1 MFQSMGFKSMGLK
14 FGVEISMVEMSSD
27 QFLVVNVNWNKLEFR
42 SCVNDTHDHGFDF
55 PYEIDT
61 EYHIEISQ
69 SKEDGKVFFRLLIN
83 GQIENSTINT
93 EPSAILL
100 FSKLCDR

>member
-1 MFQSMGFKSMGLK
+1 
-14 FGVEISMVEMSSD
+14 MSCNLFPALFVYQD
-27 QFLVVNVNWNKLEFR
+27 VLEFR
-42 SCVNDTHDHGFDF
+42 SCVSGDHDHGFNF

-69 SKEDGKVFFRLLIN
+69 SKENGNVIFRILIN
-83 GQIENSTINT
+83 GQIEHSTINT

-100 FSKLCDR
+100 FSKLCN

>member
-1 MFQSMGFKSMGLK
+1 MSFYRFLALFANQ
-14 FGVEISMVEMSSD
+14 GVL
-27 QFLVVNVNWNKLEFR
+27 QFR
-42 SCVNDTHDHGFDF
+42 SCVSGDHDHEFNF

-69 SKEDGKVFFRLLIN
+69 SKEDGKVIFRIVIN
-83 GQIENSTINT
+83 GHIEHSTNNT

-100 FSKLCDR
+100 FSELCN

>member
-1 MFQSMGFKSMGLK
+1 MSFYRFLAIFANQ
-14 FGVEISMVEMSSD
+14 GV
-27 QFLVVNVNWNKLEFR
+27 LEFR
-42 SCVNDTHDHGFDF
+42 SCVSGDHDHEFNF

-69 SKEDGKVFFRLLIN
+69 SKEDGKVIYRLLIN
-83 GQIENSTINT
+83 GEIENSTINT

-100 FSKLCDR
+100 FSKLCNW

>member
-1 MFQSMGFKSMGLK
+1 MSFYRFLALFANQ
-14 FGVEISMVEMSSD
+14 GVL
-27 QFLVVNVNWNKLEFR
+27 QFR
-42 SCVNDTHDHGFDF
+42 SCVSGDHDHEFNF

-69 SKEDGKVFFRLLIN
+69 SKEDGKVIFRILIN
-83 GQIENSTINT
+83 GHIEHSTNNT

-100 FSKLCDR
+100 FSKLCN

>member
-1 MFQSMGFKSMGLK
+1 MSFYRFLALFANQ
-14 FGVEISMVEMSSD
+14 GVL
-27 QFLVVNVNWNKLEFR
+27 QFR
-42 SCVNDTHDHGFDF
+42 SCVSGDHDHDFNF

-69 SKEDGKVFFRLLIN
+69 SKEDGKVIFRIVIN
-83 GQIENSTINT
+83 GHIEHSTNNT

-100 FSKLCDR
+100 FSKLCN

>member
-1 MFQSMGFKSMGLK
+1 MSFYRFLAIFANQ
-14 FGVEISMVEMSSD
+14 GV
-27 QFLVVNVNWNKLEFR
+27 LEFR
-42 SCVNDTHDHGFDF
+42 SCVSGDHDHEFNF

-69 SKEDGKVFFRLLIN
+69 SKENEIVTFLILIN
-83 GQIENSTINT
+83 GQTEHETINT

-100 FSKLCDR
+100 FSKLLKN

>member
-1 MFQSMGFKSMGLK
+1 MSFYRFLAIFANQ
-14 FGVEISMVEMSSD
+14 GV
-27 QFLVVNVNWNKLEFR
+27 LEFR
-42 SCVNDTHDHGFDF
+42 SCVSGDHDHKFNF

-69 SKEDGKVFFRLLIN
+69 SKENGEVIFRI
-83 GQIENSTINT
+83 QIENSTLKIEHSTINT

-100 FSKLCDR
+100 FSNLCN